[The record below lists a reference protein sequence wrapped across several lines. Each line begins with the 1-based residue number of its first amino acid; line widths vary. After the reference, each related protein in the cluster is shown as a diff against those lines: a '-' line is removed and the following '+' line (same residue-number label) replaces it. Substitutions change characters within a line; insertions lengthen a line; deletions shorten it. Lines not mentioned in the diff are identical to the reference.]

1 MKRVL
6 CPQLPKAHRPA
17 NLSEDEA
24 NHAVRVLRLRDGDSV
39 EAIDGQGH
47 SVPAILRMHGTA
59 VRLELA
65 AGGGTRTET
74 ANAIVPVV
82 LEMAILKGDA
92 MEWVVEKAVELGV
105 HALCPVLTAH
115 TVVQIKNKG
124 PEAFRER
131 WQKIADQA
139 LKQCGRLERLR
150 IDVPTELE
158 LLIAHHPSNA
168 RAPRYW
174 CDEASVASAAELH
187 QKLTGRLEYDEVR
200 LLVGPE
206 GGWSEEERGWL
217 ATSSEKVQLG
227 PLILRAET
235 AALYGVSLLT
245 AALRASNR
253 LTKTHG

>member
-1 MKRVL
+1 MKRVI
-6 CPQLPKAHRPA
+6 CPQLPKAHRPST
-17 NLSEDEA
+17 LSEDEA

-47 SVPAILRMHGTA
+47 STPAILRIQGGIT
-59 VRLELA
+59 RLELA
-65 AGGGTRTET
+65 TGATPRIEA
-74 ANAIVPVV
+74 ANAIVPLV
-82 LEMAILKGDA
+82 LEMAVLKGDA
-92 MEWVVEKAVELGV
+92 MEWVIEKAVELGV

-124 PEAFRER
+124 PEAFQER

-150 IDVPTELE
+150 IAPPTELE
-158 LLIAHHPSNA
+158 QVILNHPASA
-168 RAPRYW
+168 RVPRYW
-174 CDEASVASAAELH
+174 CDEASVASAPELQ
-187 QKLTGRLEYDEVR
+187 QKLGGALQYDEVR
-200 LLVGPE
+200 LLIGPE